1 VVNLHEIMAE
11 LYCVGKKA
19 NKETV
24 EEIMSGL
31 EAMGTYI
38 PTSEA
43 VRREYRNVLLKEY
56 EEFIEFHERQK
67 KDKTPPPNTPDGGT
81 SQ

>member
-1 VVNLHEIMAE
+1 MAE
-11 LYCVGKKA
+11 LYSVGKQA
-19 NKETV
+19 NKETAD
-24 EEIMSGL
+24 EIIAGL

-38 PTSEA
+38 PTAET

-56 EEFIEFHERQK
+56 EEFIEVHEREK
-67 KDKTPPPNTPDGGT
+67 SEKAPPDAPEGGT

>member
-1 VVNLHEIMAE
+1 MAE
-11 LYCVGKKA
+11 LYSVGKLA
-19 NKETV
+19 NKETAD
-24 EEIMSGL
+24 EIIAGL

-56 EEFIEFHERQK
+56 EEFIETHERGK
-67 KDKTPPPNTPDGGT
+67 NDKTPPNARDGGT
-81 SQ
+81 GQ